1 MNASF
6 PKSESNLSAVPTPRN
21 TFEPFVSADAVAC
34 YVGIERRQVMQLTRA
49 GKLPAY
55 PIDPEAKR
63 KAWRYKL
70 SEVDA
75 MISGSRKAVGE
86 LAAAFG
92 SRDNSEHNAE
102 KTYRLSRG
110 SRGRG
115 AELERAHGTRST
127 GAEDGGKEFAEVS
140 RG

>member
-1 MNASF
+1 LKIRVTLWVPRDTLAGSDADSPQAESSGAKRLLRDLCPAEWSKAMNRNF
-6 PKSESNLSAVPTPRN
+6 TKSESTLSTVPIPRN

-55 PIDPEAKR
+55 PLDPEAKR

-75 MISGSRKAVGE
+75 TISGKS
-86 LAAAFG
+86 
-92 SRDNSEHNAE
+92 
-102 KTYRLSRG
+102 
-110 SRGRG
+110 
-115 AELERAHGTRST
+115 
-127 GAEDGGKEFAEVS
+127 
-140 RG
+140 

>member
-1 MNASF
+1 MSTATWA
-6 PKSESNLSAVPTPRN
+6 PPRN

-34 YVGIERRQVMQLTRA
+34 YVGIERGQVMQLTRA

-75 MISGSRKAVGE
+75 MISGSPKAVGE

-92 SRDNSEHNAE
+92 SRDNKKCQAQFSERFLPNW
-102 KTYRLSRG
+102 
-110 SRGRG
+110 
-115 AELERAHGTRST
+115 ST
-127 GAEDGGKEFAEVS
+127 DATGKS
-140 RG
+140 GMRKNGCQYG

>member
-1 MNASF
+1 MNRNF
-6 PKSESNLSAVPTPRN
+6 TKSESTLSSVPMPRN

-55 PIDPEAKR
+55 PLDPEAKR

-75 MISGSRKAVGE
+75 IISGSRKQLGE
-86 LAAAFG
+86 LADALVT
-92 SRDNSEHNAE
+92 RDNSELTGDGKA
-102 KTYRLSRG
+102 YRSSRDN
-110 SRGRG
+110 RGRG
-115 AELERAHGTRST
+115 AELERADST
-127 GAEDGGKEFAEVS
+127 LSTAAMEDA
-140 RG
+140 

>member
-1 MNASF
+1 MNTSF
-6 PKSESNLSAVPTPRN
+6 SKSESNSSAVPTPGN

-70 SEVDA
+70 SEVEA
-75 MISGSRKAVGE
+75 MISGSRRAVGE
-86 LAAAFG
+86 LSAFG
-92 SRDNSEHNAE
+92 AKDNSEPTRDGKA
-102 KTYRLSRG
+102 YRSSSR
-110 SRGRG
+110 SRDHESKRPQ
-115 AELERAHGTRST
+115 GTFSARVVI
-127 GAEDGGKEFAEVS
+127 E
-140 RG
+140 

>member
-1 MNASF
+1 MNTSF
-6 PKSESNLSAVPTPRN
+6 PKCESNLSPVPPPKN

-55 PIDPEAKR
+55 PIDSEAKR

-92 SRDNSEHNAE
+92 GRNSSEHNADG
-102 KTYRLSRG
+102 KTYRG
-110 SRGRG
+110 CGRG

-127 GAEDGGKEFAEVS
+127 ADEDGGKEFAGVS